1 MELARMI
8 SFFLNSKNDTLISV
22 VYYTI
27 EAIIDLKEGDFK
39 MLTYMKNYF
48 NKDNIQPQI
57 QHILQNIYTFGQ
69 DKDLNN
75 YLLKVMLTI
84 IKVLAESNA
93 SYIGPFAS
101 FYQIQLDKMIKGYTF
116 QNSFLIFE
124 SLGNLVFYS
133 CNSNPNSIEMIENY
147 IVPHLNNVFNKNLS
161 DLLSFVLQIYAL
173 IVQSSPTN
181 LLKETYSM
189 IYSSILDTKNW
200 IADNSSIF
208 PAYCL
213 YLESYLKKFPQK
225 TLETAENLKQILL
238 YVQFIIL
245 FLFFLIFMFK

>member
-1 MELARMI
+1 MELAKLI
-8 SFFLNSKNDTLISV
+8 SFFLNSKNDTLISI

-69 DKDLNN
+69 DKELNN

-93 SYIGPFAS
+93 NYIGPFAS

-124 SLGNLVFYS
+124 ALGNLVFYS

-189 IYSSILDTKNW
+189 IYGSILDTKNW
-200 IADNSSIF
+200 ISDNSPIF

-238 YVQFIIL
+238 YVKFIICL
-245 FLFFLIFMFK
+245 FYLIFIFK